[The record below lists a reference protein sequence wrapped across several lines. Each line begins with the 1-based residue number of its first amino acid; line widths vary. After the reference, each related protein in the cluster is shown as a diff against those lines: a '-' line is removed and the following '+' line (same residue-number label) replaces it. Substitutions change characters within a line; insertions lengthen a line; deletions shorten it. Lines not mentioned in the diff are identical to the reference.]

1 MNAKQEA
8 LKAYANIG
16 AESSVESAN
25 PHKLIQ
31 IMLNTAID
39 KISMAKGHM
48 QRKEIPEKGEQIGR
62 AISLVE
68 GLKAS
73 LDEQGGD
80 ITNNLDSLYEYVG
93 RRLLEANLTD
103 NAEYLDESSALLSE
117 IKDAWDALPAILT
130 EQT

>member
-1 MNAKQEA
+1 MNTKQAA
-8 LKAYANIG
+8 LKAYANVG
-16 AESSVESAN
+16 AESAVESAD

-48 QRKEIPEKGEQIGR
+48 QRNEIPEKGEQIGR

-80 ITNNLDSLYEYVG
+80 ITNNLDSLYDYVG

-117 IKDAWDALPAILT
+117 IKSAWDALPEILT